1 MTHRFNPIVGVIKDH
16 TESDDILGRW
26 QKYCEIWF
34 TVNEIENVVK
44 FKETESRIGLSEDE
58 MEPF

>member
-1 MTHRFNPIVGVIKDH
+1 MTQRFNPRVGVIKDN

-26 QKYCEIWF
+26 QKYCEIWL

-44 FKETESRIGLSEDE
+44 FKETERRVGLPEDE
-58 MEPF
+58 IEPF